1 MSISIFYNL
10 GASTNVVKTNTS
22 FQDETGIAL
31 DSSSQLKMFN
41 ILKDLS
47 ARKKSYTEA
56 SLTTPS
62 TSYEIETFLNIWR
75 SADVNSKLV
84 NNTLAYNKYIQNIDE
99 NWDNIATKYYE
110 NDGLWW
116 TIALTNNITNPF
128 EEGQVDGTLKI
139 LKSGYLFQLLKDVEN
154 ISKL

>member
-10 GASTNVVKTNTS
+10 GASTNVVNTNTS
-22 FQDETGIAL
+22 YQDETGTAL

-84 NNTLAYNKYIQNIDE
+84 NNTLAYNKYVQNIDE
-99 NWDNIATKYYE
+99 NWDNIADEYYN

-116 TIALTNNITNPF
+116 TIALMNNITNPF
-128 EEGQVDGTLKI
+128 EECQINGTLKI

>member
-56 SLTTPS
+56 SLTAPS

-84 NNTLAYNKYIQNIDE
+84 NNTLAYNKYTQNIDE
-99 NWDNIATKYYE
+99 NWDNIANTYYE